1 MSKRESSREDL
12 PTQRVLR
19 QRELIE
25 TLRHNNEILKLDL
38 TKESRENKRTSSSG
52 AMKDI
57 SRSEYIFCFTFL
69 FLTCS
74 ISSLYIPQITRAV

>member
-1 MSKRESSREDL
+1 MSTVRRESSREDH

-57 SRSEYIFCFTFL
+57 IRSSHLLVIL
-69 FLTCS
+69 
-74 ISSLYIPQITRAV
+74 SSP